1 MGKMACMEYA
11 NTEILI
17 GGSLENTVIKEVSAP
32 EIAVLRAIHGDDAL
46 VNTVKSRS
54 DASVDVRSERERL
67 TKVYGGEV
75 LKKLFPGALSV
86 IPSKLIEVGIEG
98 FETKGKK

>member
-11 NTEILI
+11 NTEIRI
-17 GGSLENTVIKEVSAP
+17 AGSLENTVIKEVSAP

-46 VNTVKSRS
+46 VNTVKSRVNG
-54 DASVDVRSERERL
+54 DVDGRSERERL
-67 TKVYGGEV
+67 TKIYGGEV

-86 IPSKLIEVGIEG
+86 IPSKLADVGIEG
-98 FETKGKK
+98 FESKAKK